1 MMSKGKSTT
10 AIHGKIEPSA
20 RPVTYPIYQ
29 TAAFSVESN
38 EAYAR
43 LSDYGNDEYFYTRYD
58 NPTLRNVSDKLAKLE
73 HAEEG
78 LLFASGMTAI
88 TTTLMTF
95 LDQGDTIASSRALY
109 GGTLQFFRDYA
120 PRFGIKVVLLDE
132 DELYAVDQHAP
143 EAKIVYFETPVN
155 PRTDCL
161 SIRRIVEAAK
171 RIGAL
176 IVADNTFASPI
187 NQNPIDFGVDLVI
200 HSLTK
205 YIGGHNDVTG
215 GAVLGSR
222 ERLLP
227 VFAARKI
234 FGGIPSP
241 HDAFL
246 IDRSL
251 KTLEIRMAQHNV
263 SALTIARFFEDEPKV
278 KVALYPGLESLPSHA
293 IAREQM
299 RGYGGMVCIDLGSLE
314 AAQAFCDHLKIALN
328 VAHLGGPETLI
339 AIPVITSHASLTP
352 EELAKAH
359 LSPGMVRI
367 SIGLENTEDLIAD
380 FKGALAAV

>member
-1 MMSKGKSTT
+1 MKKGISTT
-10 AIHGKIEPSA
+10 SIHGKIEPNA
-20 RPVTYPIYQ
+20 RPITYPIYQ

-38 EAYAR
+38 DSYAH
-43 LSDYGNDEYFYTRYD
+43 LSDYGGDEYFYTRYD
-58 NPTLRNVSDKLAKLE
+58 NPTLRNVSEKLAKLE
-73 HAEEG
+73 HTEEC
-78 LLFASGMTAI
+78 LLFASGMNAI
-88 TTTLMTF
+88 TTALMAY
-95 LDQGDTIASSRALY
+95 LSAGDTIASSRALY

-120 PRFGIKVVLLDE
+120 PRYGIKVVLLDE
-132 DELYAVDQHAP
+132 DDLYTVDKQVP
-143 EAKIVYFETPVN
+143 EAKIVYLETPVN

-161 SIRRIVEAAK
+161 SIRKVVEAAK
-171 RIGAL
+171 RIGAM

-187 NQNPIDFGVDLVI
+187 NQNPADFGVDLII

-222 ERLLP
+222 EHLLP
-227 VFAARKI
+227 IFAARKV

-251 KTLEIRMAQHNV
+251 KTLEIRMAQHNT
-263 SALTIARFFEDEPKV
+263 SALTIAQFFEDEAKV
-278 KVALYPGLESLPSHA
+278 QQVLYPGLESSPSHA

-299 RGYGGMVCIDLGSLE
+299 SGYSGMVCIDLGSLE
-314 AAQAFCDHLKIALN
+314 AAQQFCDGLQVALN

-339 AIPVITSHASLTP
+339 AIPVITSHSALTP
-352 EELAKAH
+352 DELKKAR

-367 SIGLENTEDLIAD
+367 SVGLENTEDLIAD
-380 FKGALAAV
+380 FKGALRKI

>member
-1 MMSKGKSTT
+1 MTKGISTT
-10 AIHGKIEPSA
+10 SIHGKTEPNA
-20 RPVTYPIYQ
+20 RPITYPIYQ

-43 LSDYGNDEYFYTRYD
+43 LSDYGGDEYFYTRYD

-73 HAEEG
+73 LAEEC

-88 TTTLMTF
+88 TTALMTF
-95 LDQGDTIASSRALY
+95 LSAGDTVASSRALY

-120 PRFGIKVVLLDE
+120 PRYGIKVVLLDE
-132 DELYAVDQHAP
+132 DELYDVDKQVP
-143 EAKIVYFETPVN
+143 QAKIVYFETPVN

-161 SIRRIVEAAK
+161 SIRRTVEAAK
-171 RIGAL
+171 RTGAL

-187 NQNPIDFGVDLVI
+187 NQNPVDFGVDLVI

-215 GAVLGSR
+215 GAVIGAR
-222 ERLLP
+222 DVLLP
-227 VFAARKI
+227 VFAARKV

-251 KTLEIRMAQHNV
+251 KTLELRMAQHNA
-263 SALTIARFFEDEPKV
+263 SALRIAQFFEDEPKV
-278 KVALYPGLESLPSHA
+278 KTVLYPGLESSPSHA
-293 IAREQM
+293 VAREQM
-299 RGYGGMVCIDLGSLE
+299 RGYSGMVCIDLGNLD
-314 AAQAFCDHLKIALN
+314 AAQRFCDGLGVAQN
-328 VAHLGGPETLI
+328 VAHLGGAESMVS
-339 AIPVITSHASLTP
+339 IPVITSHSALTP
-352 EELAKAH
+352 DELAKAR

-367 SIGLENTEDLIAD
+367 SVGLENTEDLIAD
-380 FKGALAAV
+380 FKTALARV